1 MGLIVTYS
9 HDSGEEQLTVEEAE
23 EAILSAILNDYA
35 NNRLGRVIHEDDE
48 LPVRVTVEIIRPA
61 PIRGTRPAVRTGV
74 L

>member
-23 EAILSAILNDYA
+23 GAILSAILNDYA
-35 NNRLGRVIHEDDE
+35 NDRLGRVIYGDDE
-48 LPVRVTVEIIRPA
+48 LPVEVTVRIIKPG
-61 PIRGTRPAVRTGV
+61 PIRGTRPKVSTGV